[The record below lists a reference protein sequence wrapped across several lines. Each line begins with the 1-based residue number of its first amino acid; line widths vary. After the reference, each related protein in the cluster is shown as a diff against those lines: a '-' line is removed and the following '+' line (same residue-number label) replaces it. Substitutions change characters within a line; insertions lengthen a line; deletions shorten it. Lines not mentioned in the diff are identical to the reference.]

1 LLLIALAVLIGSMW
15 RAPPS
20 EARETNA

>member
-1 LLLIALAVLIGSMW
+1 LLIALAVLIGSMW